1 METGIDCGARTEH
14 AAGAPVPADLLRGEG
29 TTIAQT
35 RPRPAANLRRA
46 AEGIRLDRVTPTI

>member
-14 AAGAPVPADLLRGEG
+14 AAGAPVPADLLRGEV

-35 RPRPAANLRRA
+35 RPRHAANLGRA
-46 AEGIRLDRVTPTI
+46 AEGDSA